1 MTVTLEGLRGRVG
14 DVDSHEQIPVPRWPE
29 VFGEAG
35 RRFLELNEGLW
46 KRVALEL
53 PEGENSIFVDR
64 PDNVEISEQTVWEKR
79 SQDAPSASNM
89 DRRPQVLDVMGIRCQ
104 LVFPTFGLFALAN
117 ALGGGINGMA
127 TATPEQVQNGKDSL
141 NAYNSW
147 AGRLTG
153 KYPDRLRIVGVLDT
167 SEPGLTPEQLVQKSE
182 EMIAAGVKAMMITS
196 GALPAGLSP
205 AHPGL
210 DPFYATLAKK
220 NVALVFHPPSGAGFR
235 KTDKWGMVPGVL
247 RDLSWPVALHAAEE
261 NFLCVMTLGGVFE
274 RHPTLR
280 VGFIETGG
288 SWIGPLSERMDNGVL
303 EMPKENRLISRKPS
317 EYLASNVRVA
327 VLLDEQAELW
337 LQRYPVLQDV
347 YCYSSDYPHP
357 EGRPWSMKEFYKRVA
372 PLGDDIVEKFFVT
385 NSQLIL
391 PTTA

>member
-153 KYPDRLRIVGVLDT
+153 KYPDRLRIV
-167 SEPGLTPEQLVQKSE
+167 
-182 EMIAAGVKAMMITS
+182 
-196 GALPAGLSP
+196 
-205 AHPGL
+205 
-210 DPFYATLAKK
+210 
-220 NVALVFHPPSGAGFR
+220 
-235 KTDKWGMVPGVL
+235 
-247 RDLSWPVALHAAEE
+247 
-261 NFLCVMTLGGVFE
+261 
-274 RHPTLR
+274 
-280 VGFIETGG
+280 
-288 SWIGPLSERMDNGVL
+288 
-303 EMPKENRLISRKPS
+303 
-317 EYLASNVRVA
+317 
-327 VLLDEQAELW
+327 
-337 LQRYPVLQDV
+337 
-347 YCYSSDYPHP
+347 
-357 EGRPWSMKEFYKRVA
+357 
-372 PLGDDIVEKFFVT
+372 
-385 NSQLIL
+385 
-391 PTTA
+391 